1 MADMSWLKQ
10 PAPPWQQEPEQPAPE
25 APPPAAKVPAR
36 KPPARPRA
44 PEAPAWGAAA
54 APAAPAAPVAPPVR
68 PALPVPVA
76 NASDAAPADA
86 AERIRAVA
94 AKGGTLKG
102 LHALF
107 GVSADE
113 MKRWMDEDPGLRK
126 AFDEGKEQER
136 EALHRTLYDAAT
148 LKRDLN
154 AAQFLLKTR
163 HGYREQEPEDTR
175 NSVRIVFNLPAAA
188 PDLKTYVE
196 QNEQRGPSLLPRAPL
211 VIDHE

>member
-1 MADMSWLKQ
+1 M
-10 PAPPWQQEPEQPAPE
+10 
-25 APPPAAKVPAR
+25 
-36 KPPARPRA
+36 
-44 PEAPAWGAAA
+44 
-54 APAAPAAPVAPPVR
+54 
-68 PALPVPVA
+68 
-76 NASDAAPADA
+76 
-86 AERIRAVA
+86 A

-113 MKRWMDEDPGLRK
+113 MKRWMDEDPDLRK

>member
-1 MADMSWLKQ
+1 MADMTWLK
-10 PAPPWQQEPEQPAPE
+10 PSAPPWQQGAEAPAPV
-25 APPPAAKVPAR
+25 PAADAPAR
-36 KPPARPRA
+36 KPRARPRA
-44 PEAPAWGAAA
+44 PEAPAWGAPT
-54 APAAPAAPVAPPVR
+54 APAAPIRPAAPPARPVMPR
-68 PALPVPVA
+68 PVA
-76 NASDAAPADA
+76 AASDAAPVDA
-86 AERIRAVA
+86 VERIRAVA

-107 GVSADE
+107 GVSADV
-113 MKRWMDEDPGLRK
+113 MKRWMDENPGMRK

>member
-1 MADMSWLKQ
+1 MPD
-10 PAPPWQQEPEQPAPE
+10 
-25 APPPAAKVPAR
+25 V
-36 KPPARPRA
+36 
-44 PEAPAWGAAA
+44 
-54 APAAPAAPVAPPVR
+54 V
-68 PALPVPVA
+68 
-76 NASDAAPADA
+76 PADA
-86 AERIRAVA
+86 AERIRTVA

-107 GVSADE
+107 GVAADVF
-113 MKRWMDEDPGLRK
+113 KQWIDADPGLRK
-126 AFDEGKEQER
+126 AFDKGKEQER

-163 HGYREQEPEDTR
+163 HGYRETEPEDTR

-196 QNEQRGPSLLPRAPL
+196 QNEQRSPLTLPRAPL

>member
-1 MADMSWLKQ
+1 MADMSWLKP
-10 PAPPWQQEPEQPAPE
+10 PAPPWQQDPETPAPV
-25 APPPAAKVPAR
+25 PAADAPTR
-36 KPPARPRA
+36 KPRARPRA
-44 PEAPAWGAAA
+44 PEAPAWGALA
-54 APAAPAAPVAPPVR
+54 APAAPIKPVALPVR
-68 PALPVPVA
+68 PALPPSVGTAPH
-76 NASDAAPADA
+76 AAPADA

-113 MKRWMDEDPGLRK
+113 MKRWMDEDPDLRK

>member
-1 MADMSWLKQ
+1 MPSKRK
-10 PAPPWQQEPEQPAPE
+10 PV
-25 APPPAAKVPAR
+25 PPPPPRKRPAA
-36 KPPARPRA
+36 PRA
-44 PEAPAWGAAA
+44 PEVQPWGAAL
-54 APAAPAAPVAPPVR
+54 PPPPPPPPAAPVAPPT
-68 PALPVPVA
+68 PPPVA
-76 NASDAAPADA
+76 IAPGAVPADA

-107 GVSADE
+107 GVTADVL
-113 MKRWMDEDPGLRK
+113 KSWMDADPGLRK

-196 QNEQRGPSLLPRAPL
+196 QNEQRGKLPRAPV